1 MVSEPSN
8 DAPGGKLV
16 KVTRLD
22 DTSIE
27 STDGFGPID
36 CSLLIVQWKHQ
47 VLLGFNLQRKYWELP
62 GGKLEAGETAH
73 DAALRELAEETGIE
87 ADQVALVA
95 RVEFMFGGEANRYV
109 AAVFTLSIDSAPTL
123 VANDEMDRFA
133 WWNPKGELWKGLNPF
148 DAELVR
154 RCLSQP

>member
-1 MVSEPSN
+1 MVSELPN

-27 STDGFGPID
+27 STVDFGPID
-36 CSLLIVQWKHQ
+36 CSLLIVQWKNQ

-95 RVEFMFGGEANRYV
+95 RVEFLF
-109 AAVFTLSIDSAPTL
+109 
-123 VANDEMDRFA
+123 
-133 WWNPKGELWKGLNPF
+133 
-148 DAELVR
+148 
-154 RCLSQP
+154 